1 MKSLKYVIGKSMLA
15 FTLAFANYANA
26 DGITLPAGYACADFS
41 LTINITPGDHY
52 VIKEWTDEYG
62 NPVRML
68 TAGRG
73 ADLEFINEDTGA
85 TYATMGNGSVSH
97 TTFNPDGSSSVSAEG
112 HNILILFPTDL
123 PPGVGPSTKQ
133 YIGRVMYTV
142 DTFGTW
148 ELQSVRGKTT
158 DICAALSER

>member
-85 TYATMGNGSVSH
+85 TYATMGNGSVSYEAIYRSCH
-97 TTFNPDGSSSVSAEG
+97 VYSRYVRDMGTSIGSRKDNGYLCCLV
-112 HNILILFPTDL
+112 
-123 PPGVGPSTKQ
+123 
-133 YIGRVMYTV
+133 
-142 DTFGTW
+142 
-148 ELQSVRGKTT
+148 
-158 DICAALSER
+158 